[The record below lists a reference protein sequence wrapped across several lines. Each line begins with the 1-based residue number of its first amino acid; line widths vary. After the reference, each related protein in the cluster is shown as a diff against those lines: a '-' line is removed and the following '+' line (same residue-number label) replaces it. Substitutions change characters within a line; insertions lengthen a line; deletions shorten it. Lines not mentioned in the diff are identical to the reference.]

1 MRILTNSILIRNAIL
16 QLACTL
22 LFVLLLLPQ
31 STNAQNLGRISGRIV
46 EATSKTPLP
55 GANVILEGTR
65 IGTASDKEGRYTI
78 LNVPPGNYNV
88 VGSFLGY
95 EKKSLSVEV
104 IANRTVVVD
113 FELTETTQELT
124 DVMIYGALT
133 RGQAKSLNEQ
143 KEAQNIKN
151 VVSSEQISRFPD
163 RNAAE
168 SLQRIPSISI
178 THDQG
183 EGEMVQIRGIPQ
195 QFNSVT
201 VNGIRIPAPTG
212 AASDGA
218 GRGVG
223 LDLVSNSLMEQIVVT
238 KAITPD
244 IDGDAIGG
252 SVDFILRDAPE
263 KTFYKIVASGGLN
276 QQKSEF
282 NAFDRKDIQNYS
294 GIYGARFFDNKFGV
308 LAAASYFVNNIGS
321 ILREY
326 RFINDQSKTL
336 SYSKWTDYDV
346 KRDRFGINLA
356 TDYLIDHDNRLRL
369 SFNYNAYIDEEVRR
383 QNVNNIPTK
392 LEERETRNRIEDQ
405 RMTTVQFGGEHIL
418 FSNVDLD
425 YTLFWIQSRERL
437 PNRTYWSYRRTN
449 PYTGWTN
456 EQLYYITGL
465 EQFPSLAPLTVNR
478 LRHDDFLTVDGDK
491 GGKLNLKIPYSLMGY
506 NNNLKIGA
514 KVTAKDRVMDRHR
527 ANASVKSGQKI
538 EVPGGTFK
546 WELNYWN
553 DPVVSTLPFNGF
565 VEDAAYPANN
575 YEASETIIASYAM
588 SDLKWTD
595 QFSSLVGVRLENTS
609 TSYTSVKKVTE
620 EASYTD
626 ILPSVHFTY
635 RYSDA
640 TNFRLAFTT
649 GLSRPNYTNLAP
661 QFIVD
666 DNAKTISKSNPDLK
680 PAHSMGVDLLYE
692 TYTNNL
698 GLLSAGIFYKRI
710 EDLLTGSTTFQSYN
724 NDQYKVSQ
732 PINGGNADVYGFE
745 FAFNQR
751 FNFLDIEFFK
761 PFGIYFNYTYTH
773 SKANFESRGMPLTG
787 NPKHIANFAIFYDNP
802 EIGLQITVTTIYRD
816 ALLNSVGTNEY
827 NDFWFDHEFR
837 LDISASQR
845 ILSNL
850 HFFVQLNNLTNQ
862 KEVERYGDPTKEF
875 SRLEQTYEFGFS
887 GLAGFRFE
895 L

>member
-1 MRILTNSILIRNAIL
+1 MRCLINKISARYKYLKLFYGLMALIAFAPV
-16 QLACTL
+16 QLL
-22 LFVLLLLPQ
+22 
-31 STNAQNLGRISGRIV
+31 AQNVGRISGRVI
-46 EATSKTPLP
+46 ETTSKTALP
-55 GANVILEGTR
+55 GANIILEGTR
-65 IGTASDKEGRYTI
+65 IGTATDKEGRYTI
-78 LNVPPGNYNV
+78 LNIPTGTYNV
-88 VGSFLGY
+88 TCSFLGY
-95 EKKSLSVEV
+95 EKKIIPVEV
-104 IANRTVVVD
+104 VTNRTVNVD
-113 FELTETTQELT
+113 FELSETTQELT

-252 SVDFILRDAPE
+252 SIDFVLKDAPE
-263 KTFYKIVASGGLN
+263 KPFYKIVASGGLN

-282 NAFDRKDIQNYS
+282 NAWGRKDIQNYS
-294 GIYGARFFDNKFGV
+294 GIYGARFFDNKLGV

-326 RFINDQSKTL
+326 RFINDQSTTL

-346 KRDRFGINLA
+346 KRDRFGINVA
-356 TDYLIDHDNRLRL
+356 TDYMIDHDNRLRL

-418 FSNVDLD
+418 FNNVDLD

-449 PYTGWTN
+449 PYTGWSN

-465 EQFPSLAPLTVNR
+465 EKFPSLAPLTVNR
-478 LRHDDFLTVDGDK
+478 LRHDDFLTVDGDV
-491 GGKLNLKIPYSLMGY
+491 GGKINLQIPYSLMGY
-506 NNNLKIGA
+506 NNTLKVGA
-514 KVTAKDRVMDRHR
+514 KVTSKDRVMDRHR

-553 DPVVSTLPFNGF
+553 DPIVSTLPFNAF

-575 YEASETIIASYAM
+575 YEASETIIAGYAM
-588 SDLKWTD
+588 SDIKWTD
-595 QFSSLVGVRLENTS
+595 QIATLVGVRLENTS
-609 TSYTSVKKVTE
+609 TDYTSYKKVTQD
-620 EASYTD
+620 ASYTD

-640 TNFRLAFTT
+640 TNIRLALTT
-649 GLSRPNYTNLAP
+649 GLSRPNYTSLVP

-680 PAHSMGVDLLYE
+680 PAHSKGIDLLYE

-698 GLLSAGIFYKRI
+698 GLLSAGVFYKKI
-710 EDLLTGSTTFQSYN
+710 DDLLTSSTTFQAYN
-724 NDQYKVSQ
+724 NDQYKVTQ
-732 PINGGNADVYGFE
+732 PINGGTADVYGFE
-745 FAFNQR
+745 FAYNQR
-751 FNFLDIEFFK
+751 FNFLDVEFLK

-787 NPKHIANFAIFYDNP
+787 NPKHITNFAVFYDNP
-802 EIGLQITVTTIYRD
+802 EIGLQVTVTTIYRD
-816 ALLNSVGTNEY
+816 ALLNSIGTNEY

-845 ILSNL
+845 IWSNL
-850 HFFVQLNNLTNQ
+850 HFFIQLNNLTNQ
-862 KEVERYGDPTKEF
+862 KEVERYGDPSKSF